1 MSLQVA
7 QKPLESMTS
16 VDLVAVINEMREE
29 GTAVLRHDDFLKK
42 VRKVLGSGGLG
53 NFSGSYLN
61 VQGKEQPCYNLPQ
74 REANLMVMSE
84 SYKVQAAVYDRMVK
98 LETASIATPPQPTAP
113 LRISVHYVDGLPLH
127 QRDEMTEVIEAIA
140 NLSNDPDKAHNAIL
154 YHFRRHF
161 RDPRFRDM
169 QKLDFDLVLSY
180 LREERARYAS
190 GYEPYYKGGIVQFEP
205 VW

>member
-1 MSLQVA
+1 MSNQIT
-7 QKPLESMTS
+7 QNPSETMTS
-16 VDLVAVINEMREE
+16 VELVAVINEMRED
-29 GTAVLRHDDFLKK
+29 GVAVLQHKHFLEK
-42 VRKVLGSGGLG
+42 VKQVLGSDLAAK
-53 NFSGSYLN
+53 FSAARIDSR
-61 VQGKEQPCYNLPQ
+61 GKKQPCYNLPQ

-98 LETASIATPPQPTAP
+98 LETASVAPPQPTTP
-113 LRISVHYVDGLPLH
+113 LRISVHFVDGLLLH

-140 NLSNDPDKAHNAIL
+140 NLSRDPDKAHNAIL

-190 GYEPYYKGGIVQFEP
+190 GYEPYYKGGLVQFEP
-205 VW
+205 LW

>member
-16 VDLVAVINEMREE
+16 VELVAVINEMREE
-29 GTAVLRHDDFLKK
+29 GTAVLRHDTFLVK
-42 VRKVLGSGGLG
+42 VRKVLGSGGLQK
-53 NFSGSYLN
+53 FQDSYLN
-61 VQGKEQPCYNLPQ
+61 AQGKEQPCYNLPQ

-84 SYKVQAAVYDRMVK
+84 SYKVQAAVYDRMIK
-98 LETASIATPPQPTAP
+98 LETAFVAPPQPTAP
-113 LRISVHYVDGLPLH
+113 LRISVRYIDGLPLH
-127 QRDEMTEVIEAIA
+127 QHDEMTEVIEAIA
-140 NLSNDPDKAHNAIL
+140 NLSRDADKAHNAIL
-154 YHFRRHF
+154 YHFRKHF
-161 RDPRFRDM
+161 RGTQR
-169 QKLDFDLVLSY
+169 LDFDLVLSY